1 MVKRKATTSLDEWL
15 RESELASAAR
25 RAHTEVATG
34 AVNLTPTPNAVGIP
48 PKMTTETPTVETAEV
63 EVTCDEAANWFWDH
77 LEQSGYELW

>member
-25 RAHTEVATG
+25 RTYTDVTTETD
-34 AVNLTPTPNAVGIP
+34 NLTPTPTAAGIP
-48 PKMTTETPTVETAEV
+48 PRMTTETPTVETAEV
-63 EVTCDEAANWFWDH
+63 EVACDEATNWFWKI